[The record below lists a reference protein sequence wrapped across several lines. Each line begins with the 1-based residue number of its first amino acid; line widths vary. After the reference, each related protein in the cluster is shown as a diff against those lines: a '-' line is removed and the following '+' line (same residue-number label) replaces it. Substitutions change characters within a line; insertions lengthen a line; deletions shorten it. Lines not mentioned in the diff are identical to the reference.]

1 AADTTGNP
9 QSGATPAPI
18 LNSVAWSHWV
28 TDAQGHWVPQAQVL
42 GPVTRGAQNGLFR
55 IPYDDDA
62 LWLGDQFHQ
71 YLDTTQYANGRYLLV
86 LELFDNA
93 GNRLI
98 PAGAPADA
106 GDRPTNFAFLRWLTA
121 SGTNSTATVPYAALT
136 HLFWF
141 DNRHVYGK
149 IEDLD
154 VNGMP

>member
-1 AADTTGNP
+1 TNAPWAQTLSFLLYFHPGLEALGAAYYRLSIVAADTTGNP

-28 TDAQGHWVPQAQVL
+28 ADAQGHWVPQAQVL

-106 GDRPTNFAFLRWLTA
+106 GDRPTNFAFLRWL
-121 SGTNSTATVPYAALT
+121 
-136 HLFWF
+136 
-141 DNRHVYGK
+141 
-149 IEDLD
+149 
-154 VNGMP
+154 